1 MTPCQAPIPWDAL
14 VDYWAK
20 ETSPGDLD
28 ALELHLM
35 SCAACS
41 ETSARVAAISEALR
55 GMIPAV
61 IDRAKLADLRARG
74 LKIVENP
81 VRRGE
86 RREILFPRG
95 VDIVLHRLGGLD
107 LKDARAVRMR
117 VLREGTGDT
126 LLDLEDVPFDRDRG
140 ELLVA
145 CQQHFS
151 EFPHDVLFE
160 VVAQQRSGAIEQ
172 VRYPVPHR
180 FES

>member
-1 MTPCQAPIPWDAL
+1 MSPCHAPISWDAL
-14 VDYWAK
+14 VGYWAK
-20 ETSPGDLD
+20 ETSPQDLD

-35 SCAACS
+35 SCAECS
-41 ETSARVAAISEALR
+41 ETSARVAAITEAFR

-61 IDRAKLADLRARG
+61 IDSARLA
-74 LKIVENP
+74 
-81 VRRGE
+81 
-86 RREILFPRG
+86 EILFPRG

-107 LKDARAVRMR
+107 LKNARAVRMR

-160 VVAQQRSGAIEQ
+160 VLAQQRSGAVEH